1 MILSRFTR
9 SALTTAPAF
18 VKFFVNMTDMTARCV
33 NIWLSG
39 MDSGGIMNESMSAN
53 GGKYSIKGIVL
64 PADPADL
71 FVVLYDLLPEGP
83 FRGLKANEWHGD
95 ETVRQLAEEVCEDV
109 RSFGNADTARVEEI
123 CEERGDQGLF
133 AVLTGLDQ
141 ALGAVNP
148 FSGARVASALT
159 RIARRYNEKNQLNDP
174 DGPTTGKLLP
184 RCTRP
189 GKLLV
194 QPTGKPDFF
203 NVHRVTADNCRN
215 VHHVGFKQRN
225 GAHFSGKKTIPIG
238 SAPLLESYED
248 LQFDFHE
255 VDGRT
260 FYRVS
265 PRDGRLRDRIDHV
278 VKNLDDS
285 GAEIGVMPESTLS
298 DALADHWATHMGKS
312 NEGSRLRWVLLGT
325 GPLGEGEPPP
335 NRAVLVDR
343 STGETILSHDK
354 MHGFTMGK
362 GQADRWQLPDRTDHE
377 AAAEF
382 LERGDRVT
390 VAETAIGRVAVLIC
404 EDIKQSTDW
413 EAPLRA
419 FGVSHLFVPL
429 LSSPIS
435 RKIARWDR
443 LAAERCVEVIGA
455 WVVLANSLAVGA
467 VMDLPADNCFNALVV
482 GPRLPRSLDNGDCV
496 AQFARSENGTELAR
510 VVAAD
515 QEPGLTRHYPAEG
528 PLPTIGRGGTA

>member
-1 MILSRFTR
+1 M
-9 SALTTAPAF
+9 
-18 VKFFVNMTDMTARCV
+18 
-33 NIWLSG
+33 
-39 MDSGGIMNESMSAN
+39 
-53 GGKYSIKGIVL
+53 
-64 PADPADL
+64 
-71 FVVLYDLLPEGP
+71 VLYDLLPDGH

-95 ETVRQLAEEVCEDV
+95 VSVRQLADAMCDEVQ
-109 RSFGNADTARVEEI
+109 SSGKADTARVDEAFV
-123 CEERGDQGLF
+123 RYGDQGIF
-133 AVLTGLDQ
+133 AALTGLDQ
-141 ALGAVNP
+141 ALGGVNP
-148 FSGARVASALT
+148 FGGARCPSALT

-174 DGPTTGKLLP
+174 EGPTTGKLLP

-189 GKLLV
+189 GKLLA
-194 QPTGKPDFF
+194 QATGKPDFF
-203 NVHRVTADNCRN
+203 NLHRVTEDNCRN
-215 VHHVGFKQRN
+215 VRHIGFKQRN
-225 GAHFSGKKTIPIG
+225 GAHFSGKKAIPIG
-238 SAPLLESYED
+238 SAPLLETYDD
-248 LQFDFHE
+248 LQFDFHA
-255 VDGRT
+255 VDGIT
-260 FYRVS
+260 FYKVS
-265 PRDGRLRDRIDHV
+265 PRDERLCDRIDHV

-285 GAEIGVMPESTLS
+285 GAEIGVMPESALS
-298 DALADHWATHMGKS
+298 PALLDHWATHFDKDP
-312 NEGSRLRWVLLGT
+312 EGSRLRWVLLGT

-343 STGETILSHDK
+343 STGETILTHDK

-362 GQADRWQLPDRTDHE
+362 GQADRWQLPVRTEHE
-377 AAAEF
+377 TAAEY
-382 LERGDRVT
+382 LERGDVVT

-435 RKIARWDR
+435 RKIPRWDR

-467 VMDLPADNCFNALVV
+467 RMDLPADNCYNVLVV

-510 VVAAD
+510 VV
-515 QEPGLTRHYPAEG
+515 EPGQEGGATGRDPEEG
-528 PLPTIGRGGTA
+528 PLPAIGTGGTA